1 MNTVPR
7 WSLDTIYTGFSS
19 DSFHDNISLLY
30 KTCEALESLASEA
43 ERIQEGSD
51 DLRLWLRDVIDHT
64 NMMMD
69 LYENLESYAYT
80 RFSVNTRD
88 KEAIDGLQTVERIA
102 LAVKSARVA
111 VTNAVA
117 VHEKSIASMC
127 ETIEELKPFS
137 FVLHELIQE
146 QRHLMPPAMES
157 LASDLQRSGGDAWG
171 RLHESLSSTAKVV
184 WNSETGEEKS
194 VIELRALAF
203 HPDRE
208 TRKRAFEEEISVWK
222 SLEVPLAFA
231 LNGVKGF
238 TVTLDKRR
246 KYASSLERSIRQ
258 SRISRKTL
266 DALIGVMESAL
277 PMFRRY
283 LKKKAELL
291 GLDTLAFYD
300 LFAPVGETTKE
311 WSFEEAKEFIITQFT
326 SFYKPMGDFASY
338 AFEHDWID
346 AQPAEGKVGGA
357 YCIHF
362 PLVRESRVLCNFD
375 GSFSSVTTIAHELG
389 HAFHDDVLK
398 RSPGLLRSY
407 PMTLAETASI
417 FAETVI
423 FNGALSRAGDSERL
437 GMIESYIKDATQ
449 TIIDILSRFYFE
461 QSVFARR
468 ADSEL
473 TAQEFCGLM
482 EDAQKKTYG
491 DALDADALHPYMWAV
506 KGHYYD
512 TDLAFYNYPYA
523 FGQLFGLGLY
533 AQYMKEGE
541 QFCSRYVQLLEMTG
555 RDSAVAVTAAA
566 GFDIESRDFWQQ
578 GVDILKEYIDEFC
591 ALVDRRIHHS

>member
-1 MNTVPR
+1 
-7 WSLDTIYTGFSS
+7 
-19 DSFHDNISLLY
+19 
-30 KTCEALESLASEA
+30 
-43 ERIQEGSD
+43 
-51 DLRLWLRDVIDHT
+51 
-64 NMMMD
+64 
-69 LYENLESYAYT
+69 
-80 RFSVNTRD
+80 
-88 KEAIDGLQTVERIA
+88 
-102 LAVKSARVA
+102 
-111 VTNAVA
+111 
-117 VHEKSIASMC
+117 
-127 ETIEELKPFS
+127 
-137 FVLHELIQE
+137 
-146 QRHLMPPAMES
+146 
-157 LASDLQRSGGDAWG
+157 
-171 RLHESLSSTAKVV
+171 
-184 WNSETGEEKS
+184 
-194 VIELRALAF
+194 
-203 HPDRE
+203 
-208 TRKRAFEEEISVWK
+208 
-222 SLEVPLAFA
+222 
-231 LNGVKGF
+231 
-238 TVTLDKRR
+238 
-246 KYASSLERSIRQ
+246 
-258 SRISRKTL
+258 
-266 DALIGVMESAL
+266 MESAL

-291 GLDTLAFYD
+291 GIDTLAFYD

-389 HAFHDDVLK
+389 HAFHGDVLK

-407 PMTLAETASI
+407 TMTLAETASI

-468 ADSEL
+468 TDSEL
-473 TAQEFCGLM
+473 TAQEFCDLM

-491 DALDADALHPYMWAV
+491 EALDADALHPYMWAV
-506 KGHYYD
+506 KGHYYN

-541 QFCSRYVQLLEMTG
+541 QFCSRYIQLLEMTG

-591 ALVDRRIHHS
+591 SLVDRRIHHS